1 MSLEDLKNT
10 SPPDPAGN
18 PEKRKRSLSW
28 LLPLGLIIGFLGIFA
43 LLFGDRLI
51 PALPVETAPVITIRS
66 GDTAPEK
73 KETAQPNPADSVPA
87 GNEADKGQLL
97 FQASGWVEPE
107 PYPIFASTLVNGV
120 VDEVHVLEGQK
131 VKKGELL
138 ATLIDEDAKLDLR
151 TAQRNYESHQ
161 KQIAAHC
168 VGFEIIQAETISA
181 QRKIEAIETQVAE
194 ARDTFSRL
202 NKLSSGSVSQQQ
214 IVQAQMALERHIALL
229 AEAQSEIPNLEAKK
243 AQLTSQEEAMKAEL
257 ETLATARDRAQLALD
272 RTRITSPIDGIVLQL
287 HAAPGMKRMLDM
299 ESPTSAT
306 IVELYD
312 PDQLQ
317 ARIDVALNEASALF
331 VGQPVNLVSDLLPDQ
346 TFTGSVTRITGQADL
361 QRNTLQVKV
370 KINEP
375 DSRMR
380 PEMLVR
386 AKFFAQART
395 KKNSQGTS
403 QSSSGRLA
411 LYVPEQALVSET
423 QVWVVSQDS
432 TATLRTIKLGKDTR
446 DDHRLVLDG
455 LRSGESVILPPHGEL
470 KEGARV
476 KTKTPKL

>member
-1 MSLEDLKNT
+1 MSLEDLKKT
-10 SPPDPAGN
+10 SSPDPSGDQ
-18 PEKRKRSLSW
+18 EKRKRSYSW
-28 LLPLGLIIGFLGIFA
+28 LLPVGLFVGFLAVFA
-43 LLFGDRLI
+43 LLFGGRLI
-51 PALPVETAPVITIRS
+51 PALSVETSPVITIRS
-66 GDTAPEK
+66 GETAPGG
-73 KETAQPNPADSVPA
+73 KETEQSRPASALPDS
-87 GNEADKGQLL
+87 KGQLL

-120 VDEVHVLEGQK
+120 VDEVHVLEGQT

-168 VGFEIIQAETISA
+168 AGFEIIEAETISA
-181 QRKIEAIETQVAE
+181 LRKIDAVETQLTE
-194 ARDTFSRL
+194 ARDTLSRF

-214 IVQAQMALERHIALL
+214 IVQARIAVERQVALL
-229 AEAQSEIPNLEAKK
+229 AEARSDIPSLEAKK
-243 AQLTSQEEAMKAEL
+243 AQLRSQEEAMKAEL

-287 HAAPGMKRMLDM
+287 HAAPGMKRMLAMD
-299 ESPTSAT
+299 SPTSAT

-331 VGQPVNLVSDLLPDQ
+331 VGQPVDLVSDLLPNQ
-346 TFTGSVTRITGQADL
+346 IFTGSVTRITGQADL

-370 KINEP
+370 KINDP

-386 AKFFAQART
+386 GKFFAPARSEE
-395 KKNSQGTS
+395 NSQGTT
-403 QSSSGRLA
+403 QRSSGRLA
-411 LYVPEQALVSET
+411 LYVPEQALVSES
-423 QVWVVSQDS
+423 QVWVVSKNS
-432 TATLRTIKLGKDTR
+432 KATLRTIKLGEDTR
-446 DDHRLVLDG
+446 DDHRLVLEG
-455 LRSGESVILPPHGEL
+455 LRSGESVILPPHDQL

-476 KTKTPKL
+476 KTKTQ